1 MPKARL
7 VFDGDNIYTE
17 KDARIYKLKSDISTK
32 IDGIPWVVD
41 SLDSTSAT
49 DALSANMGRTLQD
62 QINSMS
68 WTGKFLSTW
77 DATTWLPGTNPQED
91 PYTYKVWD
99 YYVVSAV
106 WATNYKPHW
115 GTYTQWVPSTTVETE
130 NVWIND
136 KYYFDWADWVRI
148 PDTSIQIS
156 IDSALS
162 TTSTNAV
169 ENRAIA
175 NAVNAKQDVISDL
188 STIRTWAG
196 KWATALQPNDNIS
209 QLTNNVGYQTA
220 GDVAA
225 AIAWKQ
231 DILSAWDWISITS
244 NTVTNTKPWAAVSNT
259 APANPTE
266 WLLWYDTVNDVL
278 KSYDWSNWNEV
289 GSDAADIN
297 TKTFYLASS
306 SDLTSAQAAY
316 DWYVAGNNPIIVYDD
331 KSYTLSTITAGG
343 ITFESIEVLWDVIS
357 NEHTRVG
364 RKTIVLSVTSWS
376 VTSISTQWR
385 TTIANVLAT
394 NQDYSSPYIPQ
405 YNGSPATKKYVDD
418 SVADVIPSWSTAPA
432 NPQEWDLWYDTVNH
446 VLKIYNWTSW
456 ETVDTNTA
464 YTAWNG
470 INIDANNEISIDT
483 TVVATQNDLA
493 WKQDT
498 LVSWTNI
505 KTINNQSILG
515 SGDLDVWSD
524 IVYATQADY
533 EALLPWALT
542 DNKHYIIYRD
552 NWGGGS
558 WEPNVN
564 TLAYYPLNST
574 YTYTDQSWNQNDL
587 VPNGTWTYT
596 YDSISWEN
604 TSRNYFQTTNSIW
617 FANGDSFY
625 FWVWMCVTGTETSWS
640 QTNGARLF
648 APPTRWYYISLA
660 WQPWALSWADFN
672 IADTWG
678 EWTTPVAYNIS
689 REEWYYI
696 YYTWTVWQ
704 ASGVWGIISPDWVN
718 HTSPLITPVVINSW
732 IITIWR
738 NWNSGYNDWYYMWK
752 LSNVI
757 IEDKIWTTQDILNYY
772 NQTKSL
778 YWL

>member
-99 YYVVSAV
+99 YYVVSVV

-175 NAVNAKQDVISDL
+175 NAVNAKQDIISDL

-266 WLLWYDTVNDVL
+266 WLLWYDTVNDIL

-316 DWYVAGNNPIIVYDD
+316 DWYVAVNNPIIVYDD
-331 KSYTLSTITAGG
+331 EVYECYFSDSSELRFANNTQPSLVAVSDWSTSHYQYKTLSLNITAG
-343 ITFESIEVLWDVIS
+343 SI
-357 NEHTRVG
+357 
-364 RKTIVLSVTSWS
+364 
-376 VTSISTQWR
+376 TSITLTPR
-385 TTIANVLAT
+385 NKPYYFLETNVNYTT
-394 NQDYSSPYIPQ
+394 PYVPQ

-418 SVADVIPSWSTAPA
+418 SVADVILSWNTAPA

-483 TVVATQNDLA
+483 TVVATQWDIPTTVAELSDANDYATKTYVDNAVDNISHTWSTAPANPTEGQLWYDTTNDKLYVYDWTNWIELWTMSGLITWTTFGAFSKVCLA
-493 WKQDT
+493 AWTVHNTALNKYAKQSWSQIISDRWT
-498 LVSWTNI
+498 ATYTMQWIWFFVWNWWSANSWTISIAVNWL
-505 KTINNQSILG
+505 TIWSENNSSWTYSMKYLNTPITLSAWDEVSITMSQSG
-515 SGDLDVWSD
+515 NGD
-524 IVYATQADY
+524 VYAT
-533 EALLPWALT
+533 
-542 DNKHYIIYRD
+542 
-552 NWGGGS
+552 
-558 WEPNVN
+558 
-564 TLAYYPLNST
+564 
-574 YTYTDQSWNQNDL
+574 
-587 VPNGTWTYT
+587 
-596 YDSISWEN
+596 IS
-604 TSRNYFQTTNSIW
+604 
-617 FANGDSFY
+617 DFY
-625 FWVWMCVTGTETSWS
+625 
-640 QTNGARLF
+640 
-648 APPTRWYYISLA
+648 
-660 WQPWALSWADFN
+660 
-672 IADTWG
+672 
-678 EWTTPVAYNIS
+678 
-689 REEWYYI
+689 
-696 YYTWTVWQ
+696 
-704 ASGVWGIISPDWVN
+704 
-718 HTSPLITPVVINSW
+718 
-732 IITIWR
+732 
-738 NWNSGYNDWYYMWK
+738 
-752 LSNVI
+752 
-757 IEDKIWTTQDILNYY
+757 
-772 NQTKSL
+772 
-778 YWL
+778 

>member
-32 IDGIPWVVD
+32 IDGIPGVVD

-49 DALSANMGRTLQD
+49 DALSANMGRALQD
-62 QINSMS
+62 QINWLS
-68 WTGKFLSTW
+68 WTWKFLSTW
-77 DATTWLPGTNPQED
+77 DCTTWLPGTNPQED

-148 PDTSIQIS
+148 PNTSIQIS
-156 IDSALS
+156 IDTALS

-175 NAVNAKQDVISDL
+175 NAVNAKQDIISDL

-220 GDVAA
+220 GDVAS

-244 NTVTNTKPWAAVSNT
+244 NTVTNTKPWPTISGT

-266 WLLWYDTVNDVL
+266 WILWYDSTNDVL
-278 KSYDWSNWNEV
+278 KVYDGSVWQEV

-297 TKTFYLASS
+297 TKTFYLSSS
-306 SDLTSAQAAY
+306 SDLTTAQAVY
-316 DWYVAGNNPIIVYDD
+316 DWYIAGKNPIVIYDD
-331 KSYTLSTITAGG
+331 KSYTLSTVTAGW

-357 NEHTRVG
+357 NEHTRIW

-394 NQDYSSPYIPQ
+394 NQDYSSPYVPQ

-418 SVADVIPSWSTAPA
+418 SVDSVIPSWSTAPQ
-432 NPQEWDLWYDTVNH
+432 NPQEWDLWYDTVNDKLM
-446 VLKIYNWTSW
+446 VY
-456 ETVDTNTA
+456 D
-464 YTAWNG
+464 
-470 INIDANNEISIDT
+470 
-483 TVVATQNDLA
+483 
-493 WKQDT
+493 
-498 LVSWTNI
+498 WTNWVE
-505 KTINNQSILG
+505 
-515 SGDLDVWSD
+515 VWSD
-524 IVYATQADY
+524 AADINTKTFYLSSTSDLTNAQAAYDWYYAGKNPIV
-533 EALLPWALT
+533 
-542 DNKHYIIYRD
+542 IYND
-552 NWGGGS
+552 KAYVLHSSDSVSLMFMWGVWS
-558 WEPNVN
+558 ELN
-564 TLAYYPLNST
+564 ANST
-574 YTYTDQSWNQNDL
+574 TKIGNKTILFSISSWNVTSITEWINNSNNVLKTDVNYSIPYTPAYDWSPATKKYVDDSVAWVMTTDSTAPLDPEIWQLWYDTTNWIL
-587 VPNGTWTYT
+587 YVYNWVEWMGIATMSGIITWTTFGTFAKLCYN
-596 YDSISWEN
+596 IWPAH
-604 TSRNYFQTTNSIW
+604 TTTLNKYYK
-617 FANGDSFY
+617 A
-625 FWVWMCVTGTETSWS
+625 SWS
-640 QTNGARLF
+640 QMVSD
-648 APPTRWYYISLA
+648 RWTATYTMQWIGFFTWMWWSANSWTISITVNWLTIWSEA
-660 WQPWALSWADFN
+660 NSSWNYSMKYLNTPITLSPGDEVSITMSQYGNWDIYA
-672 IADTWG
+672 
-678 EWTTPVAYNIS
+678 NIS
-689 REEWYYI
+689 DFY
-696 YYTWTVWQ
+696 
-704 ASGVWGIISPDWVN
+704 
-718 HTSPLITPVVINSW
+718 
-732 IITIWR
+732 
-738 NWNSGYNDWYYMWK
+738 
-752 LSNVI
+752 
-757 IEDKIWTTQDILNYY
+757 
-772 NQTKSL
+772 
-778 YWL
+778 